1 MPRHDYTSILA
12 NAKHFLRSYPYDSGM
27 GLYAKKA
34 VKNLRKM
41 IVDSGLPSAKVALGA
56 GIHEATISKY
66 LSGEREPRIS
76 ILEKVAEYLKRD
88 FQDFFR

>member
-1 MPRHDYTSILA
+1 
-12 NAKHFLRSYPYDSGM
+12 M

>member
-1 MPRHDYTSILA
+1 MSI
-12 NAKHFLRSYPYDSGM
+12 
-27 GLYAKKA
+27 YAKRA

-41 IVDSGLPSAKVALGA
+41 IVDSSLPSAKVATGA

-66 LSGEREPRIS
+66 LSGQREPKIS
-76 ILEKVAEYLKRD
+76 VLEKIAEYLKRD